1 MKSLDIEFLRRQ
13 AIPIEM
19 GGLLQ
24 KLGEFKGRQDLFQ
37 NQTPQVLKTLK
48 QTAII
53 ESTESSNRIEGVTVP
68 AKRFK
73 ELMAHPVKPKDRSE
87 AEILG
92 YRESLLL
99 IHTKPESFTIDEKTI
114 LEFHRRIYAKTD
126 IPGGQWKKRDNTIE
140 ERLPDGRWITR
151 FTPVSARETPFY
163 IKESC
168 VRFNRLWDKRQ
179 VSPLILIPAFVFDF
193 LAVHPFSDGNGRVS
207 RLLTVLLL
215 HQADY
220 TVGRHISIER
230 LIEESKETYYEA
242 LQLSS
247 KGWHEGKHSLKPW
260 WEYSLGILIGAY
272 QEFERRVGTIAK
284 ARGAKTAIVEE
295 TIKNLPSSFRISEI
309 ERLCPSVSRE
319 MIRVILNRLRKKGY
333 IICKGTGRGAIWE
346 KRGNNPLKRGNKRG
360 NNFKV

>member
-1 MKSLDIEFLRRQ
+1 MKSLDIDFLNRQ

-24 KLGEFKGRQDLFQ
+24 KLGEYKGRQDLFQ
-37 NQTPQVLKTLK
+37 HQTPQVLKTLQ

-53 ESTESSNRIEGVTVP
+53 ESTESSNRIEGITVP

-73 ELMAHPVKPKDRSE
+73 ELMAHPAKPRDRSE

-92 YRESLLL
+92 YRYALSA
-99 IHTKPESFTIDEKTI
+99 IHAKPETFTIEEKTI
-114 LEFHRRIYAKTD
+114 LEFHKQIYARTD
-126 IPGGQWKKRDNTIE
+126 IPAGQWKRRDNTIE
-140 ERLPDGRWITR
+140 ERLNDGRWITR
-151 FTPVSARETPFY
+151 FVPVSARETPFY
-163 IKESC
+163 IKELC

-193 LAVHPFSDGNGRVS
+193 LCIHPFTDGNGRVS

-220 TVGRHISIER
+220 TVGRYISIER

-247 KGWHEGKHSLKPW
+247 RGWHDGKHSLKSW
-260 WEYSLGILIGAY
+260 WEYSLGVLIGAY
-272 QEFERRVGTIAK
+272 QEFEKRVGTITRT
-284 ARGAKTAIVEE
+284 RGAKTAIVEE
-295 TIKNLPSSFRISEI
+295 TINNLPSTFSISDI
-309 ERLCPSVSRE
+309 ERLCPSVSRD
-319 MIRVILNRLRKKGY
+319 MIRVVLNRLRKEGHLS
-333 IICKGTGRGAIWE
+333 CKGTGRGALWE
-346 KRGNNPLKRGNKRG
+346 KRGNNSIKRGNKRG
-360 NNFKV
+360 NNQK